1 MWPRGGI
8 RTMVHI
14 CSEGFPR
21 FDMVARVAQRLVL
34 HSKAGDTVEIA
45 QSVIRL
51 IRCSIN
57 VVAEFTYS

>member
-1 MWPRGGI
+1 MRPRGDI
-8 RTMVHI
+8 RTMAHI
-14 CSEGFPR
+14 CSEGFPS
-21 FDMVARVAQRLVL
+21 FDMVARVAQTIGIAEQSGRY
-34 HSKAGDTVEIA
+34 TEIA